1 MTFAGRQRHDHASG
15 VARAP
20 STLVGVYDGPGPLT
34 WGSVV
39 TAWEPRAAV
48 LIPLVVSGA
57 VYLYAAQ
64 RLRARGDRWSIGR
77 DIAFIGG
84 GLGTIAYAT
93 LGWMGVYDD
102 TLFWAHMAQHMV
114 LSMVSPI
121 FLALGA
127 PVTLALRTL
136 PPRPRRALKSF
147 LTSLPAKIIINP
159 LVGFAL
165 VFGTPFVLYETG
177 LYQQTLMHDW
187 LHNLLHVHF
196 VLAGCLFFWP
206 IVGVDPVPNRL
217 PYPMRLLLLCVSL
230 PAHAWLGV
238 SIMSQNAIIA
248 GDYYRALGRPW
259 PPSLG
264 QDQTIG
270 GGLLWAAGDL
280 VGLLVFAALLVQWS
294 RADDREAARID
305 RHLDR
310 SERLARQRAA
320 EEGAEAALAAY
331 NARLQ
336 ALSERDTTGS

>member
-1 MTFAGRQRHDHASG
+1 M
-15 VARAP
+15 
-20 STLVGVYDGPGPLT
+20 YDGPPPLT
-34 WGSVV
+34 WGRAV
-39 TAWEPRAAV
+39 TAWDPRVSVLVALVAAAG
-48 LIPLVVSGA
+48 L
-57 VYLYAAQ
+57 YLYAAQ
-64 RLRARGDRWSIGR
+64 RLRRRGDAWSPAR
-77 DIAFIGG
+77 DVSFVLG
-84 GLGTIAYAT
+84 GLGCIAWAT

-114 LSMVSPI
+114 LSMVAPI

-136 PPRPRRALKSF
+136 PPRPRRWLRTT
-147 LTSLPAKIIINP
+147 LHSLPAKILINP

-165 VFGTPFVLYETG
+165 VFGTPFVLYDTG
-177 LYQQTLMHDW
+177 LYQASLQHDW

-196 VLAGCLFFWP
+196 VLAGCIFFWP
-206 IVGVDPVPNRL
+206 IVGIDPVPGRL
-217 PYPMRLLLLCVSL
+217 PHPIRLLLLCVSL

-238 SIMSQNAIIA
+238 SIMSQHAIIA

-280 VGLLVFAALLVQWS
+280 VGLLVFGALLVQWS
-294 RADDREAARID
+294 RADDREAARVD

-310 SERLARQRAA
+310 TERLARQRAVEDGADA
-320 EEGAEAALAAY
+320 ELSAYNQRLAALSDRA
-331 NARLQ
+331 Q
-336 ALSERDTTGS
+336 AHREATQRERQR

>member
-1 MTFAGRQRHDHASG
+1 
-15 VARAP
+15 
-20 STLVGVYDGPGPLT
+20 VYDGPPALT
-34 WGSVV
+34 WVRLV
-39 TAWEPRAAV
+39 TAWEPRATV
-48 LIPLVVSGA
+48 LLALVVAAA
-57 VYLYAAQ
+57 VYLAAAQ
-64 RLRARGDRWSIGR
+64 RLRRRGDPWAVGR
-77 DIAFIGG
+77 DIAFVVG
-84 GLGTIAYAT
+84 GLGTIAWAT

-102 TLFWAHMAQHMV
+102 SLFWVHMAQHMT
-114 LSMVSPI
+114 LSMVAPI

-136 PPRPRRALKSF
+136 PPRPRGWLRRTLH
-147 LTSLPAKIIINP
+147 SLPAKIVINP

-165 VFGTPFVLYETG
+165 VFGTPFVLYMTG
-177 LYQQTLMHDW
+177 LYQETLQHDW

-196 VLAGCLFFWP
+196 VLAGCIFFWP
-206 IVGVDPVPNRL
+206 IVGVDPVPGRL

-238 SIMSQNAIIA
+238 SIMSQRTLIA

-259 PPSLG
+259 APSLT

-280 VGLLVFAALLVQWS
+280 VGLLVFGALLLQWS
-294 RADDREAARID
+294 RADDREAVRVD

-320 EEGAEAALAAY
+320 ADGEEAALSAY
-331 NARLQ
+331 NQKLR
-336 ALSERDTTGS
+336 ALAQRNEPR